1 MNRFPSKKSFTEPVI
16 WLKSLI
22 LTNILVCIASILSTP
37 ILLQLKLPPL
47 SALLSLSSWGLSKG
61 YYWQLVSY
69 IFAIPLQQSDLSLIL
84 NLVFSSFFLWNVGS
98 AVIQAKGLKDFLAI
112 YIGGAFLGACVVAG
126 FMHFSGTAGM
136 IAGPSAAFYGL
147 LAAWMILVP
156 EMQILLFMTIPIRI
170 KWLVTGVLASTLLID
185 FSNGNF
191 INFILYVSCILFGY
205 TYGLLRWQRHGP
217 FSVLHPI
224 EKIAISFG
232 SWLGRL
238 RNKKRYYNPSFYNS
252 QKIYDFQTSKS
263 ILEDEQ
269 FMNACLSKIHA
280 SGEDSLSFFEKWKL
294 KKISKRMQRKHS
306 D

>member
-1 MNRFPSKKSFTEPVI
+1 VNRFPSKKSFTEPVI

-22 LTNILVCIASILSTP
+22 LTNILVCIASILSAP

-126 FMHFSGTAGM
+126 FMHFSATAGM

-191 INFILYVSCILFGY
+191 INFISPYRKNCYFFWIVA
-205 TYGLLRWQRHGP
+205 R
-217 FSVLHPI
+217 
-224 EKIAISFG
+224 
-232 SWLGRL
+232 
-238 RNKKRYYNPSFYNS
+238 
-252 QKIYDFQTSKS
+252 QTSQQKT
-263 ILEDEQ
+263 LLQ
-269 FMNACLSKIHA
+269 
-280 SGEDSLSFFEKWKL
+280 SFFL
-294 KKISKRMQRKHS
+294 
-306 D
+306 